1 MILALYRFLT
11 LVSEPFVRLGLYM
24 RARKGKEDKARL
36 HERLGRTKAHR
47 PEGPLLWV
55 HAASVGESRSILP
68 LLEDL
73 QKARP
78 NLCILLT
85 TGTVTSAMDMAKR
98 LPHNTI
104 HQFVPVDHPGAVA
117 RFFDMWQ
124 PSAGLIVESELWP
137 NLLLAA
143 QERGV
148 QLALVNGRLSPT
160 SFRNWSKAP
169 RSAKKILGAFSLVLA
184 QDDET
189 ADRFRSLKAPNVSM
203 PGNLKLAAPPLTF
216 VEKDLTTLQELVGTR
231 PCWVA
236 ASTHRGEEELIGDAH
251 KILKQSMPDILT
263 IIAPRHPERGTQ
275 IAGDLRNQGLIT
287 RLRSSQKGSLDRAD
301 IYVAD
306 TMGELGLFFT
316 LCPLAFMGGSL
327 IPHGGQNPLEPA
339 RLNCA
344 VLTGPHIH
352 NFAPTYAALTQ
363 AGAARTVDSP
373 ENLAAAIHDLLTDNA
388 ATQSMADAARK
399 IALGNER
406 VLGDVTAQL
415 LPLIDAK
422 ASQKG
427 ES

>member
-11 LVSEPFVRLGLYM
+11 FLGEPLVRIGLYA

-47 PEGPLLWV
+47 PDGPLLWV
-55 HAASVGESRSILP
+55 HGASVGESRSILP
-68 LLEDL
+68 LLDEL

-85 TGTVTSAMDMAKR
+85 TGTVTSAQDMAKR

-117 RFFDMWQ
+117 RFFARWQ
-124 PSAGLIVESELWP
+124 PTAGLIVESELWP
-137 NLLLAA
+137 NLLAEA
-143 QERGV
+143 QARQV
-148 QLALVNGRLSPT
+148 PLALVNARLSPT
-160 SFRNWSKAP
+160 SFRNWSKIP
-169 RSAKKILGAFSLVLA
+169 RSAKKLLSAFNLVLA
-184 QDDET
+184 QDEDI
-189 ADRFRSLKAPNVSM
+189 ADRFRALGATHVST
-203 PGNLKLAAPPLTF
+203 PGNLKLAAQPLPVNEAALTAL
-216 VEKDLTTLQELVGTR
+216 KDLVGTR
-231 PCWVA
+231 PCWIA
-236 ASTHRGEEELIGDAH
+236 ASTHKGEEEIIGEAH
-251 KILKQSMPDILT
+251 KILKQSVPDILT
-263 IIAPRHPERGTQ
+263 IIAPRHTERGTQ

-287 RLRSSQKGSLDRAD
+287 RLRSSQKRSLDRAD

-388 ATQSMADAARK
+388 TTQSMADAARK

-406 VLGDVTAQL
+406 VLDDVTAQL
-415 LPLIDAK
+415 LPMIDAK
-422 ASQKG
+422 TQQRG